1 MGIAN
6 RRLVENIGIMHQV
19 AQKQLPVKVSYAL
32 SYNIDKAESAL
43 KIYEKERRKLLE
55 KYCEKNKDGSI
66 AVGSDGRSAKFKDE
80 KARES
85 FKKDVESL
93 LDIEADVNIRK
104 IKLTDLAGTN
114 FSAAE
119 ISAIS
124 DMIDEK

>member
-6 RRLVENIGIMHQV
+6 RRLVENIDIMHQV
-19 AQKQLPVKVSYAL
+19 AQKQLPVKASYAL

-55 KYCEKNKDGSI
+55 KYCEKDKGGNL
-66 AVGSDGRSAKFKDE
+66 AVGSDGRSAKFKDGDA
-80 KARES
+80 KES
-85 FKKDVESL
+85 FKKDIELL
-93 LDIEADVNIRK
+93 LDIEADISIRK

>member
-1 MGIAN
+1 
-6 RRLVENIGIMHQV
+6 
-19 AQKQLPVKVSYAL
+19 VKVSYAL
-32 SYNIDKAESAL
+32 SCNIDKAESAL
-43 KIYEKERRKLLE
+43 KIYEEERRKLLE

-85 FKKDVESL
+85 FKKDIESL

-104 IKLTDLAGTN
+104 IKLADLAGTN

-119 ISAIS
+119 ISTIS
-124 DMIDEK
+124 DMVDEK